1 MSHSPIFRKTIL
13 HGSKSR
19 YQKVSL
25 KLNQR
30 GSSLVLA
37 LFIIVVMSL
46 LGAAMLRMMSTS
58 SETIAYEVVGTRA
71 YQAANIGLQQGLT
84 QIFPLH
90 VGLIVDPNHCDGIA
104 TTATAN
110 GDRPLENWANIT
122 SFNNVA
128 GLMNCRAVNITCD
141 DIKIEGV
148 TYYRIESTGQC
159 DIGSEITSRTVAV
172 EARSL

>member
-90 VGLIVDPNHCDGIA
+90 VDPNHCDGIA

-122 SFNNVA
+122 SFNSVT
-128 GLMNCRAVNITCD
+128 GLMNCRAVSITCD
-141 DIKIEGV
+141 DIKIDDV

-159 DIGSEITSRTVAV
+159 NIGDEVTSRTVAV
-172 EARSL
+172 EARTL